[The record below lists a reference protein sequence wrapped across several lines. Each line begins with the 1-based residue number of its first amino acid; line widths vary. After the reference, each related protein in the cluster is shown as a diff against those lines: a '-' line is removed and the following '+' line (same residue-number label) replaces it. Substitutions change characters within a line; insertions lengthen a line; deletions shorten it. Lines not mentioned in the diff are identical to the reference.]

1 MKRKP
6 LRRTAQYR
14 MFKIHIHFILLCLIM
29 LSPGA
34 NALGIDDLIAQNQ
47 RPAGVVIE
55 IVSGDRLLLN
65 TLLPDINEDIQRLR
79 NKYPDLP
86 IAIVTHGQEQFMLTK
101 NNRSEA
107 EQVHGVVEQLAVKDD
122 IEVHVCGTYASW
134 FGVSESDFPKYVDVA
149 PAGPVQINNY
159 EELGYELITLP

>member
-1 MKRKP
+1 MLKK
-6 LRRTAQYR
+6 
-14 MFKIHIHFILLCLIM
+14 HIHFILLCLFM
-29 LSPGA
+29 LSPRA
-34 NALGIDDLIAQNQ
+34 YALSIEDLITQDQ
-47 RPAGVVIE
+47 SPAGVVIE
-55 IVSGDRLLLN
+55 IVSGDRMLLN
-65 TLLPDINEDIQRLR
+65 TLLPELHADIQRLR

-101 NNRSEA
+101 NNRSDA
-107 EQVHGVVEQLAVKDD
+107 EQAHGIVEQLAVKDD

-134 FGVSESDFPKYVDVA
+134 FGVSESDFPKYVDVV

>member
-1 MKRKP
+1 MLKTP
-6 LRRTAQYR
+6 VHY
-14 MFKIHIHFILLCLIM
+14 ILICLVM
-29 LSPGA
+29 LSSSA
-34 NALGIDDLIAQNQ
+34 YADTFDYLIARDQ
-47 RPAGVVIE
+47 RPEGVVIE
-55 IVSGDRLLLN
+55 IVSSDRMLLN
-65 TLLPDINEDIQRLR
+65 TLLPELNADIQRLR

-86 IAIVTHGQEQFMLTK
+86 IAIVTHGQEQFMLTR

-107 EQVHGVVEQLAVKDD
+107 EQAHGVVEQLAVKDD

-134 FGVSESDFPKYVDVA
+134 FGVSENDFPEYVNVA

>member
-1 MKRKP
+1 
-6 LRRTAQYR
+6 
-14 MFKIHIHFILLCLIM
+14 MFKTAIQATLLM
-29 LSPGA
+29 LVLSTPRAYG
-34 NALGIDDLIAQNQ
+34 LDIDDMIEYNR

-55 IVSGDRLLLN
+55 IVSGDRTLLN
-65 TLLPDINEDIQRLR
+65 SLLPELRGDIGRLR
-79 NKYPDLP
+79 DKYPELP
-86 IAIVTHGQEQFMLTK
+86 IAIVSHGQEQFMLTK

-107 EQVHGVVEQLAVKDD
+107 NQVHKIVKQLSTRDE

-134 FGVSESDFPKYVDVA
+134 FGVSENDFPDYIDVA

>member
-1 MKRKP
+1 MLKKSVH
-6 LRRTAQYR
+6 Y
-14 MFKIHIHFILLCLIM
+14 ILLCIVM

-34 NALGIDDLIAQNQ
+34 HARSIEDLITRDK
-47 RPAGVVIE
+47 RPEGVVIE
-55 IVSGDRLLLN
+55 IVSGDRMLLN
-65 TLLPDINEDIQRLR
+65 TLLPELNEDIQRLR
-79 NKYPDLP
+79 HKYPDLP

-107 EQVHGVVEQLAVKDD
+107 ERAHGIVEQLAVNDD
-122 IEVHVCGTYASW
+122 IEVHVCGTYAGW
-134 FGVSESDFPKYVDVA
+134 FGVSENDFPKYVNVA